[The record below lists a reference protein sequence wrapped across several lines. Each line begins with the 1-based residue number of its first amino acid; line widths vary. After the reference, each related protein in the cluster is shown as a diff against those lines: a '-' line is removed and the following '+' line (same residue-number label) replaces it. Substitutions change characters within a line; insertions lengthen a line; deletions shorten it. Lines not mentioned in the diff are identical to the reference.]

1 MLNSELQRQIN
12 YMRESLIVSESFIE
26 VLLKNIGKEREEV
39 KQRVIEVLSKQNSI
53 AIEYTGNNNL
63 SKEISNI

>member
-1 MLNSELQRQIN
+1 MLNYELQRQIN